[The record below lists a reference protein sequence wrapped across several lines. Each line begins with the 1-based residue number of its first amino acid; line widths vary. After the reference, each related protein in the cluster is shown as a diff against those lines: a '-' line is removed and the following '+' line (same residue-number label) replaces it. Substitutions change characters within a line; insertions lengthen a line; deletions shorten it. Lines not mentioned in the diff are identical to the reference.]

1 MALTITALQR
11 VGGGSCQHFAL
22 RIDDDGVLRTVEIT
36 PDLIDQ
42 VEAGNI
48 ADMPFKLVL
57 VLLWMRWKRQHGA
70 TLASLVGQTV
80 VA

>member
-11 VGGGSCQHFAL
+11 RSPAPCQHFVL
-22 RIDDDGVLRTVEIT
+22 TIDDDGVSRAVEIT
-36 PDLIDQ
+36 AELIDQ

-48 ADMPFKLVL
+48 ADLPFRLVL

-70 TLASLVGQTV
+70 TIASLVGQTV